1 MRVETITIQALRE
14 QTEIPA
20 VVFDRDGRLIFA
32 NEALERVLVW
42 KHGELLGRPVSTVL
56 PNRFLNIPEPE
67 MLPTRPVPG
76 TACQSDGKQIDAE
89 LTLVAA
95 NEGAALHY
103 GAMIRPL
110 AEQHWFYYIPF
121 EEEP

>member
-1 MRVETITIQALRE
+1 MPVETITIEALRK

-20 VVFDRDGRLIFA
+20 VIFDEDGRLIFA
-32 NEALERVLVW
+32 NEALERILVW
-42 KHGELLGRPVSTVL
+42 KHGELLGLPVSTVL
-56 PNRFLNIPEPE
+56 PNRFVSIPAPE
-67 MLPTRPVPG
+67 LLPRRPVPG

-95 NEGAALHY
+95 NEGAVLHY

-110 AEQHWFYYIPF
+110 AEQHWFHYIPF
-121 EEEP
+121 EEET